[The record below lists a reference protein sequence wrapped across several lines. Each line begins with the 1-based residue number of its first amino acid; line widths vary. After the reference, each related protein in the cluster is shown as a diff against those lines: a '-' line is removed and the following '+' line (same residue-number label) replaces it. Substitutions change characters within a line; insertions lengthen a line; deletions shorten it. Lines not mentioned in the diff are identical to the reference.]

1 MIKISKTGFWD
12 GEEAHLH
19 HGYSQPL
26 VDWIASF
33 LNKQKNKPLYDF
45 GCGIGQYLQQLSSYG
60 FTNLTGFEGDPPKQ
74 KVFLNIVKQDLT
86 VPFTVPTKG
95 NCIFLEVAEHIP
107 AELEKTTLDNI
118 VNACGGYLIMSWALR
133 GQGGHGHVNCLNN
146 DEAIERFT
154 SRGMIYLEKETESA
168 RAVID
173 PIKNSIEDKQL
184 PWFKNTTLV
193 FKKA

>member
-1 MIKISKTGFWD
+1 
-12 GEEAHLH
+12 
-19 HGYSQPL
+19 
-26 VDWIASF
+26 
-33 LNKQKNKPLYDF
+33 
-45 GCGIGQYLQQLSSYG
+45 
-60 FTNLTGFEGDPPKQ
+60 
-74 KVFLNIVKQDLT
+74 
-86 VPFTVPTKG
+86 
-95 NCIFLEVAEHIP
+95 
-107 AELEKTTLDNI
+107 
-118 VNACGGYLIMSWALR
+118 MSWALR